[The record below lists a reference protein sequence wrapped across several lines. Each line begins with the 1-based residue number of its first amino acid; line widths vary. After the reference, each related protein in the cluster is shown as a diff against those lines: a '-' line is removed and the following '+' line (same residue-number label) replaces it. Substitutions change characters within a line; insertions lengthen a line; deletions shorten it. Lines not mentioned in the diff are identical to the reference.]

1 MTTEQVPQLNEGA
14 TPEAPMIDEQA
25 VQPELPLEDS
35 APDQTAETE
44 GLTQTPPGSA
54 PAPTPTDTA
63 AETATPQ
70 SSSPYTPD
78 QIAKMQQ
85 DAAQYE
91 QVQMRA
97 TIQQQADNYK
107 KQLEGQGFLPE
118 HAEHAANYYVQSQ
131 QQQINLMQQADQYGQ
146 HLHGKQVAAEHFAK
160 QYNLGINDL
169 AILRQNDTPE
179 VMEAVAKKM
188 AADRERDDELAQFRQ
203 SKVPAQEFDNS
214 QGNPQVAANEGSWLD
229 RYNGGDRSP
238 SAISAAKRAAGL
250 G

>member
-1 MTTEQVPQLNEGA
+1 MQKRSKQARSGRSRWANFTPEEKAEQV
-14 TPEAPMIDEQA
+14 
-25 VQPELPLEDS
+25 
-35 APDQTAETE
+35 
-44 GLTQTPPGSA
+44 
-54 PAPTPTDTA
+54 
-63 AETATPQ
+63 
-70 SSSPYTPD
+70 
-78 QIAKMQQ
+78 AKMQQ

-97 TIQQQADNYK
+97 TIQQQAEGYK
-107 KQLEGQGFLPE
+107 KQLESQGFLPE
-118 HAEHAANYYVQSQ
+118 HADHAANYYVQSQ

-188 AADRERDDELAQFRQ
+188 SADRARDGELAQYRQ
-203 SKVPAQEFDNS
+203 AKVPAQSFDNS
-214 QGNPQVAANEGSWLD
+214 QGNPQVAADEGGWLD
-229 RYNGGDRSP
+229 RYNGGDRSA
-238 SAISAAKRAAGL
+238 SAVAAARKAAGL

>member
-1 MTTEQVPQLNEGA
+1 
-14 TPEAPMIDEQA
+14 
-25 VQPELPLEDS
+25 
-35 APDQTAETE
+35 
-44 GLTQTPPGSA
+44 
-54 PAPTPTDTA
+54 
-63 AETATPQ
+63 
-70 SSSPYTPD
+70 
-78 QIAKMQQ
+78 MQQ

-97 TIQQQADNYK
+97 TIQQQAEGYK
-107 KQLEGQGFLPE
+107 KQLESQGFLPE
-118 HAEHAANYYVQSQ
+118 HADHAANYYVQSQ

-188 AADRERDDELAQFRQ
+188 SADRARDGELAQYRQ
-203 SKVPAQEFDNS
+203 AKVPAQSFDNS
-214 QGNPQVAANEGSWLD
+214 QGNPQVAADEGGWLD
-229 RYNGGDRSP
+229 RYNGGDRSA
-238 SAISAAKRAAGL
+238 SAVAAARKAAGL

>member
-1 MTTEQVPQLNEGA
+1 MTTEPVPQLTEETALTPPAPEGGS
-14 TPEAPMIDEQA
+14 
-25 VQPELPLEDS
+25 VQPELPVEDL
-35 APDQTAETE
+35 APGQTAQSED
-44 GLTQTPPGSA
+44 LTQ
-54 PAPTPTDTA
+54 PAPTPTEVPAEPAPAPSEGTA
-63 AETATPQ
+63 R
-70 SSSPYTPD
+70 YTPE
-78 QIAKMQQ
+78 QVAKMQQ

-97 TIQQQADNYK
+97 TIQQQAEGYK
-107 KQLEGQGFLPE
+107 KQLESQGFLPE
-118 HAEHAANYYVQSQ
+118 HADHAANYYVQSQ

-188 AADRERDDELAQFRQ
+188 SADRARDGELAQYRQ
-203 SKVPAQEFDNS
+203 AKVPAQSFDNS
-214 QGNPQVAANEGSWLD
+214 QGNPQVAADEGGWLD
-229 RYNGGDRSP
+229 RYNGGDRSA
-238 SAISAAKRAAGL
+238 SAVAAARKAAGL